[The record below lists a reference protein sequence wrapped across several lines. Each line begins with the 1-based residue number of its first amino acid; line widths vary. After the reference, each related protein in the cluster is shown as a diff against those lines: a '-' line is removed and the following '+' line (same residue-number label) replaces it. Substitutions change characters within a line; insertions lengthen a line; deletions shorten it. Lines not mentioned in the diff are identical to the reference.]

1 MSNTNIKRIRL
12 EELFFSIVTQKAT
25 KKEYEYFFACN
36 SKTVALSH
44 TSYIHKI
51 RSYLLSHIDKY
62 FDDISF
68 NGSFCMDL
76 VKEYLTKTYFQLKQ
90 QGNLPS
96 SGKLSI
102 IIKMINYYKNNPPTS
117 SSFEITALTIL
128 LAIQHKICT
137 HKKLQTAFAIA
148 KPVLLTL
155 FANEN
160 ALNNFLSLKFE
171 EKSITETSDINE
183 TINEELSI
191 LFGINTYLDIINSLN
206 ENDIK
211 KLFEEIKCF
220 NKSSLSSKLTSNLL
234 VEYIIESFSY
244 ETIRD
249 RIQKIS
255 KKENT
260 VNYYVGMCYF
270 INKMKDKINKSLLDS
285 SSKEI
290 DDKLINAINTVN
302 NENTNIPFIP
312 NMISIGLFYPAIGI
326 YKYFSKI
333 YNDNIRK
340 YLSNININDNISLTD
355 YYIILL
361 HMICQT
367 QKKQNII
374 ESTLENN
381 LYDVFFD
388 LSKILSFSERFT
400 NLVHSFPA
408 IEKYIPTFPNQVAT
422 EGGKVQLPPQIQQTK
437 SASVETISST
447 IDKINE
453 EYASQKICVFHF
465 DKKNETP
472 CDEKEYL
479 FIIKSFPEN
488 EKVIN
493 MLIINNNNF
502 VLVACYD
509 NGKDIAYYLIENNKW
524 YCTDKDN
531 NVSNILTVN
540 AFTKN
545 KNKNELRLIYM
556 KSDTCSYYCYN
567 PTNIKPI
574 KTYTNIQVIE
584 MLVSLRYL
592 VTYNP
597 AFLKKW
603 GSVYKDIISNS
614 KYAKLIGDYISEKY
628 KEDEDLNSFLLE
640 HIFPHLNDK
649 QALREKLSNK
659 VFKSKHH
666 NK

>member
-1 MSNTNIKRIRL
+1 
-12 EELFFSIVTQKAT
+12 
-25 KKEYEYFFACN
+25 
-36 SKTVALSH
+36 
-44 TSYIHKI
+44 
-51 RSYLLSHIDKY
+51 
-62 FDDISF
+62 
-68 NGSFCMDL
+68 
-76 VKEYLTKTYFQLKQ
+76 
-90 QGNLPS
+90 
-96 SGKLSI
+96 
-102 IIKMINYYKNNPPTS
+102 
-117 SSFEITALTIL
+117 
-128 LAIQHKICT
+128 
-137 HKKLQTAFAIA
+137 
-148 KPVLLTL
+148 
-155 FANEN
+155 
-160 ALNNFLSLKFE
+160 
-171 EKSITETSDINE
+171 
-183 TINEELSI
+183 
-191 LFGINTYLDIINSLN
+191 
-206 ENDIK
+206 
-211 KLFEEIKCF
+211 
-220 NKSSLSSKLTSNLL
+220 
-234 VEYIIESFSY
+234 
-244 ETIRD
+244 
-249 RIQKIS
+249 
-255 KKENT
+255 
-260 VNYYVGMCYF
+260 
-270 INKMKDKINKSLLDS
+270 MKDKINESLLEK

-302 NENTNIPFIP
+302 NDNTKIPFIP
-312 NMISIGLFYPAIGI
+312 NMISIVLFYPAIGI

-333 YNDNIRK
+333 YNNNISE
-340 YLSNININDNISLTD
+340 YLSNINVNNNISLTD

-400 NLVHSFPA
+400 KLVHSFPA
-408 IEKYIPTFPNQVAT
+408 IEKYIPTFPNQVDT
-422 EGGKVQLPPQIQQTK
+422 EGGKVQLPPQIHQTK
-437 SASVETISST
+437 SASIETISST

-453 EYASQKICVFHF
+453 EYTSQNICVFHF

-493 MLIINNNNF
+493 MLNINNNHF

-531 NVSNILTVN
+531 NVSNISTVN
-540 AFTKN
+540 AFIKN

-556 KSDTCSYYCYN
+556 KSDTRSYYCYN
-567 PTNIKPI
+567 TTNIQPI
-574 KTYTNIQVIE
+574 KTYTNIQVVE

-597 AFLKKW
+597 AFLNKW
-603 GSVYKDIISNS
+603 GSVYKDIIS
-614 KYAKLIGDYISEKY
+614 KYSKLIGNYISEKY
-628 KEDEDLNSFLLE
+628 KEDEKLNSFLINY
-640 HIFPHLNDK
+640 IFPHLNDK

-659 VFKSKHH
+659 VCDSKHH